1 MKKLYVGNL
10 PYSVT
15 EDGIKALFSQYG
27 ELESAN
33 LIMDRDT
40 GRPKGFGFVEFVNQA
55 DAEKAL
61 ELDGKDFEGRPL
73 KVNMARPKE
82 SGGGGAGGGRGGDRG
97 GRRW

>member
-15 EDGIKALFSQYG
+15 EEG
-27 ELESAN
+27 LESLFAQFGPVEDIV
-33 LIMDRDT
+33 LIKDRET
-40 GRPKGFGFVEFVNQA
+40 GRAKGFGFVEFETQA

-73 KVNMARPKE
+73 KVNIAKPKE
-82 SGGGGAGGGRGGDRG
+82 SKGGSG
-97 GRRW
+97 GRRDQRSY

>member
-15 EDGIKALFSQYG
+15 EEG
-27 ELESAN
+27 LESLFAQFGPVEDIV
-33 LIMDRDT
+33 LIKDRET
-40 GRPKGFGFVEFVNQA
+40 GRAKGFGFVEFETQA

-73 KVNMARPKE
+73 KVNIAKPKE
-82 SGGGGAGGGRGGDRG
+82 SKEGSG
-97 GRRW
+97 GRRGQRSY